1 MKIKAHKLRDR
12 KFNNWQSEVLDHWDY
27 EDLLADRGWRKD
39 WISFDCCA
47 YVPETKRIYCGITS
61 FDADIF
67 WAYDRKSRHFVDC
80 GFGKVRN
87 PYDAKF
93 HRSLVRWEKDGCLY
107 AAIALLHDPDRYW
120 EAPGGAIVRY
130 NPLTGDICKLAI
142 PLPHI
147 YIQSIC
153 LDQKQGMIYGQAA
166 FPERMFKF
174 DLITGRSEDLGPLTG
189 IGMGQGENIELDD
202 EGCAWAGWMM
212 ARAWQSAPG
221 VDAHRLCKYD
231 PRQGLIIY
239 FKGGLPNPDGSY
251 GFQHVEGIFNLG
263 GGKLFASGGNG
274 SLYRINLKTGK
285 AHYLFTPVSDQ
296 RSRLAS
302 LRMAPD
308 GYAYGVTG
316 RDGHCK
322 LLQFDP
328 LKEKYKLLGEITD
341 GHESCWQAHD
351 VTITTDNVIYACEND
366 NPNRSG
372 YLWEIKL

>member
-12 KFNNWQSEVLDHWDY
+12 KFDNWSTEVEDRWDY
-27 EDLLADRGWRKD
+27 EDFLANKAWRKD

-67 WAYDRKSRHFVDC
+67 WAYDRKSRRFADC

-93 HRSLVRWEKDGCLY
+93 HRSLVRRGKDGCLY

-120 EAPGGAIVRY
+120 EAPGGALVRY
-130 NPLTGDICKLAI
+130 NPETGDICKLAI

-153 LDQKQGMIYGQAA
+153 LDQKNGVIYGQAA
-166 FPERMFKF
+166 LPERMFKF
-174 DLITGRSEDLGPLTG
+174 DLITGRSEDLGPLAG
-189 IGMGQGENIELDD
+189 LGFGQGENIELDD
-202 EGCAWAGWMM
+202 EDCAWAGWVMT
-212 ARAWQSAPG
+212 RAWQSTPG
-221 VDAHRLCKYD
+221 VDANRLCKYD
-231 PRQGLIIY
+231 PRLGHIIY

-251 GFQHVEGIFNLG
+251 GFQKVEGLFNLG

-274 SLYRINLKTGK
+274 SLYRVNMKTGK
-285 AHYLFTPVSDQ
+285 GKYLATPIAGR

-302 LRMAPD
+302 LALGPD
-308 GYAYGVTG
+308 GAAYGVTG
-316 RDGHCK
+316 RDGRCDVIR
-322 LLQFDP
+322 FDP
-328 LKEKYKLLGEITD
+328 RRETYKLLGAVAEGKTA
-341 GHESCWQAHD
+341 CWQVHC
-351 VTITTDNVIYACEND
+351 VTMTPDGTIFACEND
-366 NPNRSG
+366 NPGRSG